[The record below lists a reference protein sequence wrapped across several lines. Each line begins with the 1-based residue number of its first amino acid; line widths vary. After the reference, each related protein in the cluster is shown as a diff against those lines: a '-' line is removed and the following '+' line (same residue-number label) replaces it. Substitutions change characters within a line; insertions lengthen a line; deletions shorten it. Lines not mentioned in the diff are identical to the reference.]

1 MKYRW
6 QKLTITVGIIVGL
19 AAVYVATATAAAADL
34 NDPRAQKITTAI
46 GFAMSR
52 QHDRLSTITAVE
64 PSRAL
69 RTVEGNISDP
79 DFYLAGA
86 AIYKVDFQ
94 NAKGNLGGLIY
105 HRDGLSRVIMTR
117 FKATFQETP
126 KLVVTSVDLTPT
138 YAPAPRSALFFVPAE
153 QVPATG
159 FNGLSFQAAL
169 LKANQHAIPQEGAG
183 RADAQPRPYTVVAF
197 MMDRQPPEMQME
209 LVQGNPVD
217 TRKKALQQSGK
228 NQAGWCYT
236 VLPATF
242 AYNQGAEVTFN
253 IILREGQSSWLANT
267 YSTHSLLKRT
277 QRALAQRGYNPG
289 VADGQMGAKTRQA
302 IQRFQ
307 QQQGIIVDGKPSPE
321 LLALLDATEN
331 LPGIQ
336 LAQASLKT
344 LGYDPGPV
352 DGQMG
357 QKTITALRAYQ
368 TDCGLPADGVLSAGL
383 LCYLANTAG
392 PMPGQLGNTPASNTK
407 VNRFESRMWPN
418 QLATP

>member
-1 MKYRW
+1 VK
-6 QKLTITVGIIVGL
+6 
-19 AAVYVATATAAAADL
+19 
-34 NDPRAQKITTAI
+34 AI
-46 GFAMSR
+46 GLSMSR
-52 QHDRLSTITAVE
+52 QHDSLASITAVK
-64 PSRAL
+64 PTRAL
-69 RTVEGNISDP
+69 KNIDGAIPDEG
-79 DFYLAGA
+79 FYLTGSR
-86 AIYKVDFQ
+86 ILNFDIKS
-94 NAKGNLGGLIY
+94 NKGRMDGLIA

-117 FKATFQETP
+117 FAATFQEAD
-126 KLVVTSVDLTPT
+126 KLAITSVDLTPV
-138 YAPAPRSALFFVPAE
+138 YAPAPRSALFFVPAAR
-153 QVPATG
+153 VPTAG
-159 FNGLSFQAAL
+159 FKGLSFQEAL
-169 LKANQHAIPQEGAG
+169 LKANKHAIPQEGAG
-183 RADAQPRPYTVVAF
+183 RADSQPRPYTVIAF

-209 LVQGNPVD
+209 LVQGNAVD
-217 TRKKALQQSGK
+217 STKNAAQKSGK
-228 NQAGWCYT
+228 NQSGWCYT

-383 LCYLANTAG
+383 LCYLANAAG

>member
-1 MKYRW
+1 MKHRW

-19 AAVYVATATAAAADL
+19 AAVYSTTATAATGL
-34 NDPRAQKITTAI
+34 NDPRAQKIATAI
-46 GFAMSR
+46 GFTMSR
-52 QHDRLSTITAVE
+52 QHDSLASIKAIEQT
-64 PSRAL
+64 RAL
-69 RTVEGNISDP
+69 KNIDGAIADK
-79 DFYLAGA
+79 DFFLAGVM
-86 AIYKVDFQ
+86 IRNFDIKSDE
-94 NAKGNLGGLIY
+94 GRLDGLIS

-117 FKATFQETP
+117 FAATFQEADT
-126 KLVVTSVDLTPT
+126 LAVTSVDLTPA
-138 YAPAPRSALFFVPAE
+138 YAPAPRSALFFVPAAR
-153 QVPATG
+153 VPAAG
-159 FNGLSFQAAL
+159 FKGLSFQEAL
-169 LKANQHAIPQEGAG
+169 LKANKNAIPQEGAG
-183 RADAQPRPYTVVAF
+183 RADAQPKPYTVIAF
-197 MMDRQPPEMQME
+197 MMDRQPPDMQME
-209 LVQGNPVD
+209 LVQGNALD
-217 TRKKALQQSGK
+217 NMKKASQKRGK
-228 NQAGWCYT
+228 NQTGWCYT

-242 AYNQGAEVTFN
+242 AYNRGAEVTFN
-253 IILREGQSSWLANT
+253 IILREGQSAWLANT

-277 QRALAQRGYNPG
+277 QRALAQRGYKPG

-307 QQQGIIVDGKPSPE
+307 KQQGIIVDGKPSPE

-331 LPGIQ
+331 PPGIQ

-357 QKTITALRAYQ
+357 QKTVTALRAYQ

-383 LCYLANTAG
+383 LCYLADAAG
-392 PMPGQLGNTPASNTK
+392 PVPGQLGNTPASNTK